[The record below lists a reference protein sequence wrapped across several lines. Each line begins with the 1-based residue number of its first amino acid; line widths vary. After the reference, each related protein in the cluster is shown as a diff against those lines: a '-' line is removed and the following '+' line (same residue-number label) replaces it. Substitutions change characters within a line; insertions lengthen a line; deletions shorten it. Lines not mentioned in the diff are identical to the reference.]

1 MLLQSVRRRVR
12 KWSLA
17 TKLPFR
23 NQGFDYSARREHRRQ
38 YCHYDLSRNPGTGFS
53 ELEPINR
60 APSTLTLGHTDV
72 LERKDPDLPY
82 RIGKA
87 LIYAVLLWVIG
98 FVWGSIVF
106 MTPALKTVAPIPY
119 VSRNPAISFPILIM
133 WLIVT
138 YLLAKSYLK
147 TAPDKVAEG
156 LKLGIVFSAVN
167 ILLDLLILVLLLKA
181 GFSYFVSLTVW
192 LAYFML
198 LMLPWMTG
206 RSLQRTGG

>member
-1 MLLQSVRRRVR
+1 VPH
-12 KWSLA
+12 K
-17 TKLPFR
+17 
-23 NQGFDYSARREHRRQ
+23 
-38 YCHYDLSRNPGTGFS
+38 
-53 ELEPINR
+53 
-60 APSTLTLGHTDV
+60 
-72 LERKDPDLPY
+72 
-82 RIGKA
+82 IGKA

-133 WLIVT
+133 WLIAT
-138 YLLAKSYLK
+138 YLLAKNYLK
-147 TAPDKVAEG
+147 AADDKVAEG

-167 ILLDLLILVLLLKA
+167 FLLDLLVLVLLLKA

-198 LMLPWMTG
+198 LMIPWITG
-206 RSLQRTGG
+206 RSLQRTNA

>member
-1 MLLQSVRRRVR
+1 MPH
-12 KWSLA
+12 K
-17 TKLPFR
+17 
-23 NQGFDYSARREHRRQ
+23 
-38 YCHYDLSRNPGTGFS
+38 
-53 ELEPINR
+53 
-60 APSTLTLGHTDV
+60 
-72 LERKDPDLPY
+72 
-82 RIGKA
+82 IGKA

-133 WLIVT
+133 WLIAT
-138 YLLAKSYLK
+138 YLLAKNYLK
-147 TAPDKVAEG
+147 AADDKVAEG

-167 ILLDLLILVLLLKA
+167 FLLDLLVLVLLLKA

-198 LMLPWMTG
+198 LMIPWITG
-206 RSLQRTGG
+206 RSLQRTNA